1 MNSVLERIFAAKKI
15 ELQERQ
21 REVPLRAL
29 ESQVLKASSPR
40 DFIASLKAHKPAIIA
55 EIKRASPS
63 KGDIFA
69 TLDPAAV
76 AREYAEAGAAAIS
89 VLTDRHFKGSLDDL
103 RRVRETTELPILR
116 KDFIFDYYQL
126 LEARAAGADCVL
138 LIVAMLDEAKLKSLV
153 EQTHEL
159 GMTALV
165 EVHTA
170 EELQVAQRIGARL
183 IGINNRNLHTF
194 ETNLSVTERL
204 LRDYRPS
211 QPVVSESGINNARDI
226 QRVVEAGACAVLVGE
241 GLLRNHHPGRELRTL
256 IAGFRE
262 VLRPTA
268 SGS

>member
-69 TLDPAAV
+69 TLD
-76 AREYAEAGAAAIS
+76 
-89 VLTDRHFKGSLDDL
+89 HL